1 MTHLSLL
8 RHSARRAM
16 AMPALALALAA
27 APAGAHEVV
36 HQIQRQQAVSVT
48 LEYSDG
54 EPFSYE
60 TYELY
65 ANHDKTPVQ
74 TGRTDAHGRVVFL
87 PDQQEGTMRLRAF
100 SADGHGVDLR
110 FPVPAAAPEGQAGGA
125 ADAGAG
131 LGRPAKLLAGLAAIL
146 ALFAGWQLFIRQKSK
161 P

>member
-1 MTHLSLL
+1 MAILLSPM
-8 RHSARRAM
+8 RNGAHRALA
-16 AMPALALALAA
+16 AMALALAA
-27 APAGAHEVV
+27 PAQAHEVV
-36 HQIQRQQAVSVT
+36 NEIQLRQAVTVT

-65 ANHDKTPVQ
+65 AGHGKTPVQ

-87 PDQQEGTMRLRAF
+87 PGQEDAMRLRAF

-110 FPVPAAAPEGQAGGA
+110 FQVPAASPEAAAGGEADTA
-125 ADAGAG
+125 AA

-146 ALFAGWQLFIRQKSK
+146 MLFAGWQLFVRKKNK

>member
-1 MTHLSLL
+1 MTILLSLM
-8 RHSARRAM
+8 RNGAHRAV
-16 AMPALALALAA
+16 ALAA
-27 APAGAHEVV
+27 MAFIFAAPSRAHEVV
-36 HQIQRQQAVSVT
+36 NEIQRQQAVTVT

-65 ANHDKTPVQ
+65 AGHGKTPVQ

-87 PDQQEGTMRLRAF
+87 PGREDAMRLRAF

-110 FPVPAAAPEGQAGGA
+110 FQVPAASPEAAAGDEA
-125 ADAGAG
+125 AAAA

-146 ALFAGWQLFIRQKSK
+146 VLFAGWQLFVRKKNK